1 MSQINNKSQTFL
13 FTVACYYGRRLPGF
27 IGCCSGDSL
36 SPQQWLFVFV
46 LLCTFNR
53 EVIWAHGQSNNW
65 STLSGGVID
74 GGDLSCVRRLR
85 HFDLTHENAG
95 LRGVEWLQLQRRHI
109 RRLWGFLWLKP
120 MWCMI
125 CRDSHIYSP
134 QVCVCVSVVFLRR
147 QLGSETRRDEIQC
160 RFLTVYPGRIPSPR
174 RVFHLSTVEV
184 ITWLCVH
191 YQLSDSTERP

>member
-13 FTVACYYGRRLPGF
+13 FTEACYYGRRLPGF

-53 EVIWAHGQSNNW
+53 EVIWARGQSNNW

-74 GGDLSCVRRLR
+74 GGDLSCVMRLR
-85 HFDLTHENAG
+85 HFDLTHENVG

-109 RRLWGFLWLKP
+109 SRLWGFFFCGWSRAQCDA
-120 MWCMI
+120 WYVETVTYTAHRC
-125 CRDSHIYSP
+125 
-134 QVCVCVSVVFLRR
+134 VCVCVCGVPPTTAK
-147 QLGSETRRDEIQC
+147 LGD
-160 RFLTVYPGRIPSPR
+160 
-174 RVFHLSTVEV
+174 
-184 ITWLCVH
+184 
-191 YQLSDSTERP
+191 TERWDTV